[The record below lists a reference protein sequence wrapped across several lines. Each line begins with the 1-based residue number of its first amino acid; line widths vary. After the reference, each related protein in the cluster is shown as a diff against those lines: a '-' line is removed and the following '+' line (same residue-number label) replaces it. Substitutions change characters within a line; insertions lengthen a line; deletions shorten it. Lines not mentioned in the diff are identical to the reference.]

1 MASINPT
8 RIELQNR
15 FFLSAPRVVRK
26 ATFWALVLFV
36 VLVVAT
42 ASTLNRVFPLEE
54 IDWQEV
60 ARRARKPLAYDVW
73 DLILFTTVVLA
84 SLAHLVYHRRA
95 RRLERMILTESEIRY
110 QSALPRA
117 LQFLMPGWS
126 AKWNDITRAYFR
138 KKRGAYGPGSI
149 ELVLATYRGEEHRLR
164 PYLWVD
170 TAESEPQSS
179 RQALRQVQSIKPPE
193 LRRAI
198 LESPI
203 VRFVAARLPRFETE
217 AGWDKVA
224 FPYALETNRRALV
237 ALALC
242 ATLMAYAITDL
253 VINQETYASRPPYST
268 FALLGVIVALI
279 AGRWLSGADMP
290 SAERA
295 GLAIVLGATFAAA
308 LYPGLLRIN
317 QLTGGVGLQTY
328 LYQLQRDGSLAP
340 LQTGPPELRFLRYA
354 DYWSSFS
361 AGSLHEF
368 RLRRGGL
375 GFYQVDMAPINE
387 AMRKYFRKQP

>member
-1 MASINPT
+1 
-8 RIELQNR
+8 
-15 FFLSAPRVVRK
+15 V
-26 ATFWALVLFV
+26 
-36 VLVVAT
+36 
-42 ASTLNRVFPLEE
+42 
-54 IDWQEV
+54 
-60 ARRARKPLAYDVW
+60 
-73 DLILFTTVVLA
+73 
-84 SLAHLVYHRRA
+84 
-95 RRLERMILTESEIRY
+95 ILTENEIRY
-110 QSALPRA
+110 QSALARA
-117 LQFLMPGWS
+117 LQFLTPEWS

-138 KKRGAYGPGSI
+138 KKKGAYGLGSI
-149 ELVLATYRGEEHRLR
+149 ELVLATYRGEEHKLR

-170 TAESEPQSS
+170 TAVSEPASPWRALSRIQSM
-179 RQALRQVQSIKPPE
+179 KPPE
-193 LRRAI
+193 LHRAI

-203 VRFVAARLPRFETE
+203 MRFVAARLPRFETE

-224 FPYALETNRRALV
+224 FPYALEANRRALA

-242 ATLMAYAITDL
+242 AALMAYAITDL
-253 VINQETYASRPPYST
+253 VINQETYAFRPPYST
-268 FALLGVIVALI
+268 LALLGVIVALI

-295 GLAIVLGATFAAA
+295 GLAIVLGATFAGA

-317 QLTGGVGLQTY
+317 QLTDGVGLRTY

-375 GFYQVDMAPINE
+375 GFYQVDMAPVNE
-387 AMRKYFRKQP
+387 AMRAYFRNQP